1 MHTDTPEKLL
11 TTAEVADIL
20 RVERNTLAKWRV
32 EGRPPRHVKIGRSTV
47 AYDPADV
54 RDFIE
59 SRKRA
64 STAAERPAAAAAR

>member
-47 AYDPADV
+47 AYDPA
-54 RDFIE
+54 
-59 SRKRA
+59 A
-64 STAAERPAAAAAR
+64 